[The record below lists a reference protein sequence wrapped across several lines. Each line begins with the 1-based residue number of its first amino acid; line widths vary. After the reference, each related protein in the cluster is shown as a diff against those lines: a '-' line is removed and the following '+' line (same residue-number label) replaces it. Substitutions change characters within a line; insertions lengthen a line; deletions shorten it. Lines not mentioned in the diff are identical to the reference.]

1 MLTLPVIM
9 AASIGVVLIGAVVGW
24 LAFQLGKRR
33 EQQAVSELVTLNEIG
48 LQLLRSKLD
57 VDDLCELVY
66 QRARHIVPSTL
77 FQVGLFE
84 EDAYLVKVWIKDG
97 ERQPQQTFPRGGR
110 TGIVGWVREHGQAL
124 LVRDFDI
131 EGKNLPTFPS
141 FDLDEP
147 PRSGLFVP
155 LIAGTST
162 IGIIAIQSD
171 QPERFGESHQRLLT
185 ALANQA
191 AWAIRNAQLYEHAR
205 RRADQLDLIHSV
217 SSQVS
222 AIQPL
227 PDLFKQIATLVKRTF
242 GYYNV
247 CIFVLQG
254 DRLVVGAG
262 SGDALGADTVFDLGK
277 GLIGWAA
284 AEGDTALSN
293 DVRVDDRYIELPSLS
308 ETRSEVSLPL
318 RVEDRVLGVLD
329 VQSDRVNAFQPDDV
343 SLLESLA
350 AQIALAIEQA
360 KTYAAERRL
369 ARRLEA
375 LVQVN
380 QAVVSELNLDDLLER
395 QVQLISE
402 TFGFERVHI
411 FVSLGDMLVFR
422 SGTGSHSVRWLID
435 DLTLSI
441 DDPGLIPR
449 AARTGKAQ
457 IVDDIED
464 SQDFTPGSDVEE
476 TRSEMAI
483 PIMYGGRVLGVLD
496 VQSTETRAFAAEEH
510 LLAQSLADSVAVAIR
525 NAALYANERHR
536 RNLADTL
543 REISAKLAAELDLD
557 RVITGVMDGLRQVVT
572 LNTVAIAVADE
583 ALNLL
588 TVYSTTGSDLL
599 GFSGFRMEMPQLN
612 PDAGDSIDDWARQQF
627 RQVFDVPGDHPVI
640 SAGLSVGGTLIGYII
655 ADQPPGWP
663 YTGSDYEVVAAFANQ
678 AAIAIS
684 NARLVASQ
692 KTETYITTALLQVA
706 EAVNVQGDAAGALD
720 TIARLSVLLFGFRFC
735 LILRWLPDEESY
747 LIAAQCCQP
756 SDVLNAEQIGPIQA
770 ESDPLLDLL
779 RVSNRTLEAGPDSP
793 LPVPAALAR
802 VLPASSIQCVPL
814 RTLSGIVGV
823 LIVDSPDQPDRA
835 RPKSILTGIAHQATS
850 VIETANL
857 QSTAM
862 EREKLEQEL
871 EVARQIQTRF
881 IPEHAPEIPG
891 WQFSAVWKAARQVSG
906 DFYDFIHLPDDRWGL
921 AIADVADKGMPAALF
936 MAVSQTLLRAAA
948 LTRKSP
954 AETLVHVNRLLVNT
968 ARTDLFVT
976 VFYTIWDPS
985 TGKLSY
991 ASGGHNPALLIR
1003 DQGARIEELRCDG
1016 IALGVLPG
1024 IELEEREIQMQPG
1037 DVLVAYTDGVNEA
1050 MQTDYTEWGMD
1061 RFKETLLASGG
1072 ENTQT
1077 MVDHLLQTIADFV
1090 GDAPRSDDLTLW
1102 MLKRE

>member
-1 MLTLPVIM
+1 MLPVII
-9 AASIGVVLIGAVVGW
+9 AASLGVVLIGVAAGW
-24 LAFQLGKRR
+24 LAFRLGSRR

-66 QRARHIVPSTL
+66 QRARQIVPTTL

-84 EDAYLVKVWIKDG
+84 QDAYHVKVWIKDG
-97 ERQPQQTFPRGGR
+97 ERQPQQAFPRGGR

-124 LVRDFDI
+124 LVRDFDT
-131 EGKNLPTFPS
+131 EGRNLPTFPS
-141 FDLDEP
+141 FELDAP

-162 IGIIAIQSD
+162 IGIIAIQSY
-171 QPERFGESHQRLLT
+171 QPERFGEGHQRLLT

-205 RRADQLDLIHSV
+205 RRADQLNLIHSV

-227 PDLFKQIATLVKRTF
+227 PDLFKQIATSVKRAF

-247 CIFVLQG
+247 SIFVLQ
-254 DRLVVGAG
+254 DDQLVVGA
-262 SGDALGADTVFDLGK
+262 SSDDALDTDAVFDLNE

-284 AEGDTALSN
+284 AEADTALSN
-293 DVRVDDRYIELPSLS
+293 DVGEDVRYFEMPALS
-308 ETRSEVSLPL
+308 DTRSEVSLPL

-329 VQSDRVNAFQPDDV
+329 VRSDRVDAFHPDDV

-350 AQIALAIEQA
+350 MQIALAIEQA
-360 KTYAAERRL
+360 KSYAAERRL

-411 FVSLGDMLVFR
+411 FVSLGEMLVFR

-435 DLTLSI
+435 DLTLSL
-441 DDPGLIPR
+441 DDPGLIPK

-457 IVDDIED
+457 VVNNIGDTH
-464 SQDFTPGSDVEE
+464 DFTPGGDGEE

-483 PIMYGGRVLGVLD
+483 PIMYGGRGLGVMD
-496 VQSTETRAFAAEEH
+496 VQSAESNAFTAEDQV
-510 LLAQSLADSVAVAIR
+510 LAQSLADSVAVAIR

-557 RVITGVMDGLRQVVT
+557 RVIMGVMDGLRQVVT

-583 ALNLL
+583 ASNLL
-588 TVYSTTGSDLL
+588 TIYATTGPDLL
-599 GFSGFRMEMPQLN
+599 GFSGFHIEMPEL
-612 PDAGDSIDDWARQQF
+612 DHEAGDTIDDWVRQKF
-627 RQVFDVPGDHPVI
+627 RQVFEIPGGHPLI
-640 SAGLSVGGTLIGYII
+640 SADLSVGGSLIGYII

-663 YTGSDYEVVAAFANQ
+663 YTGSDYEIVAAFANQ
-678 AAIAIS
+678 AAVAIS
-684 NARLVASQ
+684 NARLYAAQ

-706 EAVNVQGDAAGALD
+706 EAVNIQGDAADALD
-720 TIARLSVLLFGFRFC
+720 TIARLSVLLFGFRCC
-735 LILRWLPDEESY
+735 LILRWIQEEEAY
-747 LIAAQCCQP
+747 VIGAQCCQP
-756 SDVLNAEQIGPIQA
+756 PDILNAAEIGLIPA
-770 ESDPLLDLL
+770 ESDPLFDLL
-779 RVSNRTLEAGPDSP
+779 RVSNRTLEAGPGRP
-793 LPVPAALAR
+793 LPVPGVLAHI
-802 VLPASSIQCVPL
+802 LPTSSIQCVPL
-814 RTLSGIVGV
+814 RTLSGTVGV
-823 LIVDSPDQPDRA
+823 LIVDCPEQPDQA

-857 QSTAM
+857 QSTAI

-871 EVARQIQTRF
+871 EVARQIQARF
-881 IPEHAPEIPG
+881 IPEHAPDIPG
-891 WQFSAVWKAARQVSG
+891 WQFSAEWKAARQVSG

-948 LTRKSP
+948 ITRKSP
-954 AETLVHVNRLLVNT
+954 AETLVHVNKLLVST

-976 VFYTIWDPS
+976 VFYAIWDPQ

-991 ASGGHNPALLIR
+991 ASGGHNPALLIH
-1003 DQGARIEELRCDG
+1003 DQGAAISELRCDG
-1016 IALGVLPG
+1016 IALGVLPD

-1050 MQTDYTEWGMD
+1050 MQADYTEWGMD
-1061 RFKETLLASGG
+1061 RFKETLLAAG
-1072 ENTQT
+1072 NKTTQT
-1077 MVDHLLQTIADFV
+1077 MVDHLIQTIADFV